1 MMKKHLSLL
10 LFTVCAITA
19 YGQTAVNTEEI
30 VRRLADNVIQNTSFK
45 FVNEKTGEKFEST
58 KGLAISPD
66 VKADSKYNKWMY
78 VNGVLTTG
86 MMQAA
91 KVLNDKKYSD
101 YSRHNFSFIFDN
113 LPYFEESRKAKN
125 PKVEYN
131 AVFNITNLDAC
142 GAMSAGLMDVYSLDN
157 RKDYRAYLER
167 SADYILTKQLRLAD
181 GTLCRPNPRKNT
193 MWADDLYMSI
203 PFLARMG
210 KLTGDSKYFDDAV
223 KQVENFNKYLYD
235 QPSGLFWHNYYSDVE
250 MNGVGHWGR
259 ANGWLAVAQAE
270 LLNNLP
276 ANHPKRAELIR
287 LLLRQIVGFARYQD
301 QSGLWHQLLDKPD
314 SYQETSVTAMYTYAV
329 ARAVNEGWIDPHYI
343 SIAKEGWKGLTA
355 KVTAKGELE
364 DVCIG
369 TNMDEAIKFYY
380 TRPKELNDVH
390 GLGAFLLAGTEMLKF
405 EQTGKDAKK

>member
-1 MMKKHLSLL
+1 MKKHLSLL
-10 LFTVCAITA
+10 LFTACAITA
-19 YGQTAVNTEEI
+19 HGQTAANTEEV
-30 VRRLADNVIQNTSFK
+30 VRRLADNVIKNTSFK
-45 FVNEKTGEKFEST
+45 FVNEKTGEKFDST

-101 YSRHNFSFIFDN
+101 YSLHNFSFIFDN
-113 LPYFEESRKAKN
+113 LSYFEESRKAKN

-131 AVFNITNLDAC
+131 PVFSITNLDAC
-142 GAMSAGLMDVYSLDN
+142 GAMSAGLTDVYGLDN

-167 SADYILTKQLRLAD
+167 SADYILNKQLRLAD

-210 KLTGDSKYFDDAV
+210 KLTGESKYFDDAV

-314 SYQETSVTAMYTYAV
+314 SYLETSVTAMYTYAV
-329 ARAVNEGWIDPHYI
+329 ARAVNEGWIDQHYI
-343 SIAKEGWKGLTA
+343 SIAKEGWKGLSA
-355 KVTAKGELE
+355 KVNAKGELE

-380 TRPKELNDVH
+380 TRPKELNDTH
-390 GLGAFLLAGTEMLKF
+390 GLGAFLLAGSEMIRF
-405 EQTGKDAKK
+405 EQNNKEVKK